1 MKKIVLFLAA
11 FAVVTSSF
19 GSITPAS
26 SKAPAIRADQM
37 FFPVGKTGKTISL
50 LELSRISVKDFQA
63 LTGRKMGLFDKI
75 SFKVA
80 QKKVRDNI
88 DRDGTFNNKK
98 IQKAL
103 TQQRHKDGE
112 SGFHLGGFAL
122 GFLLGLI
129 GVLVAYLINDD
140 YKRNRVKWSW
150 IGLAAAIVLSL
161 LLILVAFNSLT

>member
-1 MKKIVLFLAA
+1 MKKIVLFFAALA
-11 FAVVTSSF
+11 VITSSF
-19 GSITPAS
+19 ATITPLS
-26 SKAPAIRADQM
+26 SKVPVIRADQM

-63 LTGRKMGLFDKI
+63 LTGRKMNFFDKM

-103 TQQRHKDGE
+103 TSRHKDGE

-140 YKRNRVKWSW
+140 YKRNRVKWAW
-150 IGLAAAIVLSL
+150 IGVAASIVLSL
-161 LLILVAFNSLT
+161 ILILAVFSSVT

>member
-1 MKKIVLFLAA
+1 MKKIVLFIAALAVITST
-11 FAVVTSSF
+11 FA
-19 GSITPAS
+19 SITPLS
-26 SKAPAIRADQM
+26 SKEPVLRADRM
-37 FFPVGKTGKTISL
+37 FFPVGKSGKTISL

-63 LTGRKMGLFDKI
+63 LTGRKMSFFDKM

-88 DRDGTFNNKK
+88 DRDGTINNKK

-103 TQQRHKDGE
+103 QNKSKGGE
-112 SGFHLGGFAL
+112 TGFHFGGFAL
-122 GFLLGLI
+122 GFFLGLI

-150 IGLAAAIVLSL
+150 IGLGIAVVLNIILIVA
-161 LLILVAFNSLT
+161 VFNSVT